1 MRLRRYIL
9 LGTILLGILFPA
21 TAQNI
26 QDQSFKFGRLL
37 RLIDSYYVDSTDINK
52 LTEVAISKLLSELD
66 PHSVYISKSEVEEMN
81 EPLQGSFEGIGIS
94 YNIFNDTLMVVQSI
108 PGGPSEKVG
117 LQAGDRIIFIN
128 DENIAG
134 TGLSNQGVQ
143 SRLRGEKGS
152 LVTLKIKRK
161 GSSDLLIFDII
172 RDKIPIFSLGASYML
187 DKNTGYIKL
196 DRFAATTT
204 DEFIEALNKLQASG
218 MLKNLVLDLRGNGGG
233 FLKQAVDIADQFL
246 KIGYN
251 GQSSN
256 IVYTEG
262 LKNAKKVY
270 YATKNGGF
278 EDGNLVVIIDGGSA
292 SASEIVA
299 GAIQDWDRGIII
311 GRRSF
316 GKGLV
321 QQPYYLTDGSMVR
334 LTTAH
339 YYTPSGR
346 CIQKPYEEGVESYR
360 NDIQHRMENGEMFKK
375 ENIEYD
381 SSLVYNTLC
390 NNRTVYGGGGII
402 PDVFIPIDTSVNY
415 RYYNQLIQR
424 SIVNQFVIGYMD
436 ENRKE
441 LTAKYSNLE
450 KFKNGFS
457 VTDKMLE
464 KIWSEGEKK
473 EIPRDQKSIEFIKDY
488 AKRHIKAIIA
498 RDLFTTSSYYEII
511 NEDDQE
517 INKALEI
524 LNNDTKYSRILK
536 GLE

>member
-1 MRLRRYIL
+1 MRLKHLIL
-9 LGTILLGILFPA
+9 LGAILLGMVFSA
-21 TAQNI
+21 SAQNI

-37 RLIDSYYVDSTDINK
+37 RLIDSYYVDSTNIEK

-81 EPLQGSFEGIGIS
+81 EPLQGSFDGIGIS

-117 LQAGDRIIFIN
+117 LQAGDRILFIN
-128 DENIAG
+128 GEDVAG
-134 TGLSNQGVQ
+134 KGLTNQGVQ
-143 SRLRGEKGS
+143 DRLRGEKGT

-161 GSSDLLIFDII
+161 DYSELLIFDII

-187 DKNTGYIKL
+187 NNNTGYIKL

-204 DEFIEALNKLQASG
+204 DEFTEALNKLKLKG
-218 MLKNLVLDLRGNGGG
+218 TLKNLILDLRGNGGG
-233 FLKQAVDIADQFL
+233 FLKQAVDISDQFL
-246 KIGYN
+246 K
-251 GQSSN
+251 SN
-256 IVYTEG
+256 SLIVYTEG
-262 LKNAKKVY
+262 LKNAKKTY
-270 YATKNGGF
+270 KATSDGDFENGK
-278 EDGNLVVIIDGGSA
+278 LIVIIDGGSA
-292 SASEIVA
+292 SASEIVS
-299 GAIQDWDRGIII
+299 GAMQDSDRGIII

-360 NDIQHRMENGEMFKK
+360 NDIQHRIDNGEMFKK

-381 SSLVYNTLC
+381 SSLVYNTLI
-390 NNRTVYGGGGII
+390 NKRKVYGGGGII
-402 PDVFIPIDTSVNY
+402 PDVFIPIDTSANY
-415 RYYNQLIQR
+415 RYYNQLVQR
-424 SIVNQFVIGYMD
+424 SVVNQFVIKYMD
-436 ENRKE
+436 ENRKS
-441 LTAKYSNLE
+441 LAAKFINFD
-450 KFKNGFS
+450 KFKAEFK

-464 KIWSEGEKK
+464 TIWEQGEKK
-473 EIPRDQKSIEFIKDY
+473 DIKRDPKSIDFITDY

-498 RDLFTTSSYYEII
+498 RDLFNASCYYEII
-511 NEDDQE
+511 NENDKE
-517 INKALEI
+517 INTAIEI
-524 LNNDTKYSRILK
+524 MNDENRYNRILK